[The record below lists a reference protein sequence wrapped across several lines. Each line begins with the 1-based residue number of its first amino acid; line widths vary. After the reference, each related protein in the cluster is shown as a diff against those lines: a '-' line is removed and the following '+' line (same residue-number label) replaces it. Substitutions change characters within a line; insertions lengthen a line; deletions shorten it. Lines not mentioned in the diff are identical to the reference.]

1 MDEIVKKNPELYHY
15 TPYKGLK
22 AILNEQRFRLT
33 YIRNLNDASEMIAFR
48 SRLETYLTA
57 VCLERIIK
65 KSRYNKKT
73 RNLADEN
80 GGPRVFAQ
88 KIASYLTDRLYEQL
102 SGTKDLEPFAKPF
115 ILSFCTPGN
124 DLIAQHGL
132 LSQWRAYGQD
142 GGYALVFDTE
152 KLHQQLKEDAAVE
165 PQRYSSIIGDVVY
178 SHESDERVRAELS
191 ENIHNLESAVS
202 NFLTDGNFKHLE
214 ETITPLITCSC
225 LYKHWGFFEER
236 EIRLVVVPFVGRLL
250 EVNSK
255 EFKIG
260 TMPIVSIE
268 NAGQT
273 KDYIYMLEDEEKPKP
288 LPIKRIIVGP
298 HANQREH
305 EDNVNKLLRELE
317 LQHIE
322 VTKSEI
328 PYI

>member
-15 TPYKGLK
+15 TPYKGLN

-48 SRLETYLTA
+48 PRLETYLTA
-57 VCLERIIK
+57 VCLETIIK
-65 KSRYNKKT
+65 KSQYNIKT
-73 RNLADEN
+73 RNFANKN
-80 GGPRVFAQ
+80 GGPKVLAP
-88 KIASYLTDRLYEQL
+88 KIASYLTDRFYEQL
-102 SGTKDLEPFAKPF
+102 SGTNDLEPYAKPF

-124 DLIAQHGL
+124 DLIAQNGL

-178 SHESDERVRAELS
+178 SHEPDERVRAELS

-202 NFLTDGNFKHLE
+202 NFLTDGKYEHLE

-250 EVNSK
+250 EANSK
-255 EFKIG
+255 ECELG

-268 NAGQT
+268 NSGQT
-273 KDYIYMLEDEEKPKP
+273 KDYIYMLEDEEKPKR

-305 EDNVNKLLRELE
+305 EDNVNKLLRELG